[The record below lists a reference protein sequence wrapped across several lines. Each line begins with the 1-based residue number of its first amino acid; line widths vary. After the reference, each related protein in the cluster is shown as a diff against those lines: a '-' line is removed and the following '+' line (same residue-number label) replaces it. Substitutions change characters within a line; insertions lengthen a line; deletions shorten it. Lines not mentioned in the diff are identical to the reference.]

1 MPILMNYKIAIT
13 GRFFSMAGSDA
24 EFKKTLLQAGSAAGQ
39 KLYQSLLLRI
49 KNGETLKRSE
59 YKLLKDLEREL
70 EPPGPESAEARIRTF
85 GAAAAYLGLSERTIT
100 YHLRRG
106 NLRQNA
112 DGSFDRLVL
121 DEFLNSVGR
130 RKVNKECTRRR
141 MAADLRYR
149 LARAEKEETLVAQ
162 LKEQLFSMEEIR
174 EGWQWRVTEV
184 SAALQSLVDRLP
196 PLLEGHGRLEM
207 AEIIGNEIHHIRE
220 RFYRDGQFT
229 PNEDESPA

>member
-1 MPILMNYKIAIT
+1 
-13 GRFFSMAGSDA
+13 MAGSDA

-70 EPPGPESAEARIRTF
+70 ELPEPAENEEPRIRTYT
-85 GAAAAYLGLSERTIT
+85 AAANYLGLSERTVA

-106 NLRQNA
+106 NIRQNK
-112 DGSFDRLVL
+112 DGSFDKAIL
-121 DEFLNSVGR
+121 DAYLAASGR
-130 RKVNKECTRRR
+130 KQEGRWQR

-149 LARAEKEETLVAQ
+149 IARAEKEETLVAQ
-162 LKEQLFSMEEIR
+162 LKEQLYDMAEIKD
-174 EGWQWRVTEV
+174 GWAWRVSEV
-184 SAALQSLVDRLP
+184 AAALQYLVDRLP
-196 PLLEGHGRLEM
+196 HLLEGHGRLEM
-207 AEIIGNEIHHIRE
+207 AEILSNEIHHIRE

-229 PNEDESPA
+229 PNKEESPA